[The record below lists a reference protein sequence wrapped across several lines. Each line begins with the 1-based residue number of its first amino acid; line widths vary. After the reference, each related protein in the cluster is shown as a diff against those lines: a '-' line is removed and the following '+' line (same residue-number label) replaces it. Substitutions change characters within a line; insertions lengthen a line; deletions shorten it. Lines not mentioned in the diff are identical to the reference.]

1 MASDLVW
8 TNHLEQRLLQR
19 GISRNEAYDAIRH
32 PDQSIRLSSTKW
44 KLIKSYPHK
53 RIVVIAVKQ
62 QHQWIIL
69 SAWTKNSHNSKS
81 FNQEHSVTRFF
92 RNLLVKGVDTLA
104 HLIKR

>member
-32 PDQSIRLSSTKW
+32 PDQSIRRASTKW
-44 KLIKSYPHK
+44 KRLKSDPHN
-53 RIVVIAVKQ
+53 RIVVIAVTQ
-62 QHQWIIL
+62 QHPWIIL
-69 SAWTKNSHNSKS
+69 SAWTKNSHSSKS
-81 FNQEHSVTRFF
+81 FNQEHPVTRFF